1 MSASAFDPAAD
12 DEDRVDG
19 ELDEAP
25 ADRSPAENPPSSHVD
40 SPTRPPE
47 LFIPAKPFEPP
58 TGHVRTKYEPFR
70 W

>member
-25 ADRSPAENPPSSHVD
+25 ADRSAAVNPPSGPVGS
-40 SPTRPPE
+40 STRPPE
-47 LFIPAKPFEPP
+47 LFVPAKPFEPP
-58 TGHVRTKYEPFR
+58 TGHVRTQYEPFR